1 MVLPKRLA
9 RFNRVATNRLAR
21 HLAGWL
27 PWMGLVEHQGR
38 KSGRTYR
45 TPVNVFRSGDGFVL
59 ALTYGPDT
67 DWVKNVLAAGGGRL
81 ITRRKTY
88 AVSEPRLVHDE
99 SRGDMPGV
107 VRRILK
113 VVDVND
119 FLYLQ
124 ARPQ

>member
-9 RFNRVATNRLAR
+9 RFNRVATNKIAR
-21 HLAGWL
+21 HIAGWL

-45 TPVNVFRSGDGFVL
+45 TPVNVFRAEDGFVL

-67 DWVKNVLAAGGGRL
+67 DWVKNVLVNGGGQL

-88 AVSEPRLVHDE
+88 AVSEPRLVRDE
-99 SRGDMPGV
+99 SRGAMPFGV
-107 VRRILK
+107 RQILK
-113 VVDVND
+113 AVDVAD
-119 FLYLQ
+119 FMYLK
-124 ARPQ
+124 ARRH